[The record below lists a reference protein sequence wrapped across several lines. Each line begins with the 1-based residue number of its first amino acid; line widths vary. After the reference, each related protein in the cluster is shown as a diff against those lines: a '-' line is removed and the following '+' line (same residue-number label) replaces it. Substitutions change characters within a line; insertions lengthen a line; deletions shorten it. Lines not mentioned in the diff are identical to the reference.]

1 MNQAQAYNAYKQNEV
16 YTASKVKLVV
26 MLYDGAI
33 KNLKLA
39 EVAINEKNIEKTNEY
54 IKKAQDIIIE
64 FMNTLNFEQ
73 GGQIA
78 NDLYKLYDYLYYR
91 LIRANIDKDI
101 EAVGEVRRFLEE
113 LRDAW
118 AQLWLKEMRE

>member
-1 MNQAQAYNAYKQNEV
+1 MNQSQAYNAYKQNEV
-16 YTASKVKLVV
+16 YTASKVKLVI

-39 EVAINEKNIEKTNEY
+39 EIAINENKIEKANEC
-54 IKKAQDIIIE
+54 IKKAQDIILE

-78 NDLYKLYDYLYYR
+78 TDLYKLYDYLYFR
-91 LIRANIDKDI
+91 LVRANVDKDI
-101 EAVGEVRRFLEE
+101 EGVKEVKRFLEE

-118 AQLWLKEMRE
+118 AQI

>member
-1 MNQAQAYNAYKQNEV
+1 MNQAQAYNTYKQNEV

-101 EAVGEVRRFLEE
+101 EAIGEVRRFLEE

-118 AQLWLKEMRE
+118 AQLWLKEMKG

>member
-1 MNQAQAYNAYKQNEV
+1 
-16 YTASKVKLVV
+16 

-33 KNLKLA
+33 KNLRLA
-39 EVAINEKNIEKTNEY
+39 EIAINEKKIEKANEC
-54 IKKAQDIIIE
+54 IKKTQDIILE

-78 NDLYKLYDYLYYR
+78 TDLYKLYDYLYFR
-91 LIRANIDKDI
+91 LVRANIDKDI
-101 EAVGEVRRFLEE
+101 AGIKEVKRFLEE

-118 AQLWLKEMRE
+118 AQI

>member
-1 MNQAQAYNAYKQNEV
+1 MNQAQAYNAYKENEV
-16 YTASKVKLVV
+16 YTASKTKLVV

-39 EVAINEKNIEKTNEY
+39 EIAINEKNIEKTNEC
-54 IKKAQDIIIE
+54 IKKSQDILIE

-73 GGQIA
+73 GGKIA
-78 NDLYKLYDYLYYR
+78 EDLYKLYDYLYFR
-91 LIRANIDKDI
+91 LVRANIDKDI
-101 EAVGEVRRFLEE
+101 DAIREVKRFLEE

-118 AQLWLKEMRE
+118 AQL

>member
-39 EVAINEKNIEKTNEY
+39 EVAISEKNIEKTNEY

-101 EAVGEVRRFLEE
+101 EAIREVRRFLEE

-118 AQLWLKEMRE
+118 AQL

>member
-1 MNQAQAYNAYKQNEV
+1 MNQAQAYNAYKENEV
-16 YTASKVKLVV
+16 YTASKIKLVV

-39 EVAINEKNIEKTNEY
+39 EIAINEKNIEKTNEY

-78 NDLYKLYDYLYYR
+78 SDLYKLYDYLYYK
-91 LIRANIDKDI
+91 LVRANIDKDI
-101 EAVGEVRRFLEE
+101 DAIREVKRFLEE

-118 AQLWLKEMRE
+118 AQI